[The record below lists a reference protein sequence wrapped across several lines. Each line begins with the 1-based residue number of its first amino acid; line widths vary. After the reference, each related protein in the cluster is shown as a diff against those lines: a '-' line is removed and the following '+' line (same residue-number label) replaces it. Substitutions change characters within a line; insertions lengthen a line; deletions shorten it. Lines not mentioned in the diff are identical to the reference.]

1 MPVKKKAIT
10 KKVIKKTT
18 KVNTKKKVEAKKKT
32 PAKKKQPEKKIAKNE
47 PLEVKKA
54 KNSIKKGLN
63 MSLSDGLF
71 FEIEC
76 YNRTIPTKDRLEGI
90 LAFNEKRPPKFE
102 GH

>member
-1 MPVKKKAIT
+1 
-10 KKVIKKTT
+10 
-18 KVNTKKKVEAKKKT
+18 
-32 PAKKKQPEKKIAKNE
+32 
-47 PLEVKKA
+47 
-54 KNSIKKGLN
+54 

-90 LAFNEKRPPKFE
+90 LAFNEKRPPKFK

>member
-1 MPVKKKAIT
+1 MT
-10 KKVIKKTT
+10 GKTFT
-18 KVNTKKKVEAKKKT
+18 ALEAKNWGLVNEVFDEDQLMIEVTKI
-32 PAKKKQPEKKIAKNE
+32 AKKIAKNA
-47 PLEVKKA
+47 PLAVKQA

-90 LAFNEKRPPKFE
+90 LAFNEKRPPKFK

>member
-1 MPVKKKAIT
+1 MKQ
-10 KKVIKKTT
+10 
-18 KVNTKKKVEAKKKT
+18 AKS
-32 PAKKKQPEKKIAKNE
+32 
-47 PLEVKKA
+47 
-54 KNSIKKGLN
+54 SIKKGLN